1 MLGQVDLEVLVD
13 FLRKFLLVDGF
24 FEDLHLLG

>member
-13 FLRKFLLVDGF
+13 FLREFLFVDGF